1 MTLKKDSPGLK
12 IILLKTTKTKQKLDE
27 SNFEINNLNENE
39 LNNFLKNKFI
49 TSGTIYSNFGT
60 ALKNNPLEIK
70 KKFTFENKYN
80 LAFISHVQDT
90 LFASREKK
98 IEELETK
105 LKNEEN
111 QLINNNKIYYL
122 ELAELQEQKNKLRT
136 ELNNYELNETKKKI
150 IELESKIEHYK
161 PKTNL
166 MIAEYKKQLEKIK
179 TNEMGCI
186 SYSGRINYIAIDK

>member
-1 MTLKKDSPGLK
+1 MQDETTQSGSVLRRFEIEEIPAAKRLKRKQELMAMFIEDDFFNKEISSANHPYTK
-12 IILLKTTKTKQKLDE
+12 IIE
-27 SNFEINNLNENE
+27 GYS
-39 LNNFLKNKFI
+39 FI
-49 TSGTIYSNFGT
+49 
-60 ALKNNPLEIK
+60 L
-70 KKFTFENKYN
+70 ENKYN

-90 LFASREKK
+90 LLISKEKK
-98 IEELETK
+98 IVELETK

-111 QLINNNKIYYL
+111 QLINDNKIYYL
-122 ELAELQEQKNKLRT
+122 ELAELQEQKNKLKS

-186 SYSGRINYIAIDK
+186 TYFGQIIYIKIENKKKPE